1 MVHRHPILY
10 CMLSLTFL
18 SIALLLIFLSLDVP
32 WSTTGRATLVVCS
45 LFSFLLM
52 LSYASLCTQERRGLF

>member
-10 CMLSLTFL
+10 RMLSLTFL
-18 SIALLLIFLSLDVP
+18 SIALLLMLLSLNVS
-32 WSTTGRATLVVCS
+32 WSTTTRATLAVCS